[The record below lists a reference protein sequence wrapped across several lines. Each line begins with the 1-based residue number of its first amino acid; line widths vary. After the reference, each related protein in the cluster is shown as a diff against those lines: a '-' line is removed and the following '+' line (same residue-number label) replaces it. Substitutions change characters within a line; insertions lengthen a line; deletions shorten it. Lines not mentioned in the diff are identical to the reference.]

1 MSMYLAISQGAP
13 SLAKCDDIIGPFS
26 VHFLLEWLSNNGGKN
41 TQKRNQENKNE
52 IKEGILYLQ

>member
-26 VHFLLEWLSNNGGKN
+26 VNFLLKWLSNNSGK
-41 TQKRNQENKNE
+41 KNPKKE
-52 IKEGILYLQ
+52 TKKIKKK

>member
-26 VHFLLEWLSNNGGKN
+26 VHFLLEWLINNSGK
-41 TQKRNQENKNE
+41 TPKKETKK
-52 IKEGILYLQ
+52 IKMK

>member
-26 VHFLLEWLSNNGGKN
+26 AFLLEWLSNNSGK
-41 TQKRNQENKNE
+41 TPKKGTKK
-52 IKEGILYLQ
+52 IKMK